1 MLSCADAIYS
11 QGTSYEPFRLPLKK
25 IKKEISLLNSFLL
38 LGTGLGS
45 ALQILQACI
54 HSNSNLHELLS
65 EVALFPQCLLNIPLQ
80 PGIDWR
86 VHKEFQSRIVEIEK
100 KLGSKGRVLIRESGT
115 EPLLRI
121 MVEAQ
126 EEETSKSSAA
136 FLADSLSSM

>member
-1 MLSCADAIYS
+1 MLDKHS
-11 QGTSYEPFRLPLKK
+11 
-25 IKKEISLLNSFLL
+25 
-38 LGTGLGS
+38 TGDGLIS